1 MLARNIDATP
11 SYTDAKTYH
20 MGKLADGTTANDV
33 TPGGGFKRHL
43 YSAAV
48 RAVNPSQRKEIPL

>member
-1 MLARNIDATP
+1 
-11 SYTDAKTYH
+11 

-48 RAVNPSQRKEIPL
+48 RAVNPSQRKEMPL